1 MMLQDFDNEQ
11 VNENLRK
18 WFKEKWVRFG
28 PDGKIRGDCARGDSS
43 EGKPKC
49 LPQAKAHALGKKG
62 RASAARRKRREDPN
76 PEGTGK
82 AINVKTKK
90 ESINEV
96 SKELLK
102 KYIKANVQDQLLRS
116 TSDSFKSGRAGDQ
129 YNKDPFDTPVDR
141 KRERGLDR
149 ALNRLSGRIIE
160 DQHDQAA
167 EEYRAHLIKT
177 MPQIMQ
183 FLGKAIEGW
192 RPSEE
197 QMMAAIETAYNVMK
211 HTGDIKQAE
220 EAMVNELKAE
230 EYRAH
235 LIKTMPQIMQFLGKA
250 IEGWRPSEE
259 QMMAAIETAY
269 NVMKHTGDKKQA
281 GKAMMDE
288 LNTLHRISQGQQG
301 LSEGSDKTFT
311 VVYYSKQTDRNVTK
325 QIKASSE
332 SELWDRLRAKGI
344 DVVSVK
350 EQGVAETSDYFRR
363 REREEA
369 IISGKKPARKKPPAQ
384 TSDYARRRAQ
394 EKKAEQDVAEMIDPN
409 KLINHRGG
417 LSKIAARDSLLEKY
431 AMELK
436 KIQEIRQTPT
446 GNIPIEIDTHV
457 DFDTGYEPMDPADP
471 SHDLPDRFFSD
482 NDYID
487 VDRNFD
493 NNIDNDIDAIKE
505 SLDGTHN
512 ISEVSD
518 RNNAVQKKADAF
530 LKDLEKNKDKFQSL
544 LISKDFQEWQ
554 PSNQQISFALQSA
567 HQFLS
572 RQISLDD
579 WPLKL
584 KQAKNI
590 IRHILNVF
598 FIMHV
603 LKARH
608 SDLKPAPLVKRHHY
622 DKNLFHVIGSYPFGE
637 TVRITY
643 QWDSQN
649 KKLEKIDTEIID
661 DTTKKT
667 VTEQNSCC
675 PKCGGLAYND
685 LMLSEKK
692 DACYF
697 KVKKSY
703 KKWPSAYASGSLVK
717 CRKVGAKNW
726 GNKSK

>member
-129 YNKDPFDTPVDR
+129 YNKAPFDTPVDR

-160 DQHDQAA
+160 DQHDQA
-167 EEYRAHLIKT
+167 
-177 MPQIMQ
+177 
-183 FLGKAIEGW
+183 
-192 RPSEE
+192 
-197 QMMAAIETAYNVMK
+197 
-211 HTGDIKQAE
+211 
-220 EAMVNELKAE
+220 AE

>member
-129 YNKDPFDTPVDR
+129 YNKAPFDTPVDR

-160 DQHDQAA
+160 DQHDQA
-167 EEYRAHLIKT
+167 
-177 MPQIMQ
+177 
-183 FLGKAIEGW
+183 
-192 RPSEE
+192 
-197 QMMAAIETAYNVMK
+197 
-211 HTGDIKQAE
+211 
-220 EAMVNELKAE
+220 AE

-436 KIQEIRQTPT
+436 KIQEIRQEPT